1 MVRITALRRERFKCP
16 QTALPITTEVLFPEP
31 STLPPWVTSPAALK
45 AWYNNANKLRDA
57 NTVNLW
63 RNAATQGDNFTLEDM
78 AFLRKMN
85 RPFEEF
91 TECKITVDNSS
102 YQYRIT
108 MDLKLSFPHADA
120 LAKVE
125 SIDHITFRHNDQ
137 ALTCLG
143 QRPVWSSSARF
154 ELRDRGPVLAPF
166 LCLSQEDVRPYT
178 IVMHGASAMWSAV
191 RAFVRARAIALY
203 WQETTQRRLCAPGGV
218 GRMLDRLAYEQ
229 WNFTKEL
236 WA

>member
-1 MVRITALRRERFKCP
+1 MVWIIPVRREHRKCP
-16 QTALPITTEVLFPEP
+16 HSGLAIAAEHLFPEQAH
-31 STLPPWVTSPAALK
+31 LPPWITSPAALK
-45 AWYNNANKLRDA
+45 AWYENANTLRHAD
-57 NTVNLW
+57 TVNLW
-63 RNAATQGDNFTLEDM
+63 RHAPNDQGDNFTLEDM

-91 TECKITVDNSS
+91 TECKITVDNSN

-166 LCLSQEDVRPYT
+166 L
-178 IVMHGASAMWSAV
+178 
-191 RAFVRARAIALY
+191 
-203 WQETTQRRLCAPGGV
+203 
-218 GRMLDRLAYEQ
+218 
-229 WNFTKEL
+229 
-236 WA
+236 

>member
-1 MVRITALRRERFKCP
+1 MVRIIPVRRERVKCP
-16 QTALPITTEVLFPEP
+16 HSGLPICTESLFPEP
-31 STLPPWVTSPAALK
+31 QSLPPWITSPAALK
-45 AWYNNANKLRDA
+45 AWYNNANSLRHA
-57 NTVNLW
+57 ETANLW
-63 RNAATQGDNFTLEDM
+63 RNAATQGDNFSLLDM
-78 AFLRKMN
+78 AFLRKMD
-85 RPFEEF
+85 RPFGTF
-91 TECKITVDNSS
+91 KECRVTVDKTEF
-102 YQYRIT
+102 QYRISI
-108 MDLKLSFPHADA
+108 DLKLTLPEAEA
-120 LAKVE
+120 LARAE
-125 SIDHITFRHNDQ
+125 SIEHVSFRHNDQ

-166 LCLSQEDVRPYT
+166 LCLSPEDVRPYT
-178 IVMHGASAMWSAV
+178 IVMHGASAMWAAV

-229 WNFTKEL
+229 WNFTEEL

>member
-1 MVRITALRRERFKCP
+1 MVRIIPVRREYSKCP
-16 QTALPITTEVLFPEP
+16 RTARSTTTEHLFPEP
-31 STLPPWVTSPAALK
+31 STLPPWVTSPAALQ
-45 AWYNNANKLRDA
+45 AWYKNANNLRHA
-57 NTVNLW
+57 ETANLW
-63 RNAATQGDNFTLEDM
+63 RNAATQGDNFSLLDM
-78 AFLRKMN
+78 AFLRKMD
-85 RPFEEF
+85 RPFETF
-91 TECKITVDNSS
+91 KECRITVDKTNFH
-102 YQYRIT
+102 YRIS
-108 MDLKLSFPHADA
+108 MDLKLTLPEADS
-120 LAKVE
+120 LAKAE
-125 SIDHITFRHNDQ
+125 SIDHLTFQYRDQ

-178 IVMHGASAMWSAV
+178 IVMHGASATWAAV

-203 WQETTQRRLCAPGGV
+203 WQETTQRRLCAPGGM

-229 WNFTKEL
+229 WNFTQEL